1 MQIGPGKEATSA
13 FTAALPTLHRRA
25 ISVLQAINNGL
36 RADDRGN
43 RVAHKVPH
51 LYKKKTAPN
60 FS

>member
-13 FTAALPTLHRRA
+13 FTAVLPTLHRRA

-43 RVAHKVPH
+43 RVVHTSATFI
-51 LYKKKTAPN
+51 KTAPN